1 MEGQAYRA
9 VTIALRRASV
19 ALVVLAAVGCGLK
32 TLERRIVSP
41 DQAQTLDR
49 RSPFLK
55 AHLRSGHVYVFSTW
69 TWSDST
75 GRVVGDATL
84 YDAARSRVDSGHYD
98 VRRDSVALFETN
110 VSKPSTSAKALTVMA
125 GVTAAI
131 AVACATNPKAC
142 FGSCPTFYAT
152 DSSGRSVLQA
162 EGFSA
167 SIAPALEATDLDALF
182 RAAPVGRE
190 FTLHLTNEA
199 LETHVIR
206 RADLLVAPRPR
217 NGRVF
222 ATPDHRFHQAT
233 NLTAPSACTSGGTD
247 CRAAVAAFDDQER
260 WSTADSRDLASR
272 EVVELEFDRVP
283 AGPLGLVVTA
293 RQSLM
298 TTYLIYQALAYMG
311 NDAARWLAA
320 MRTSRDSSAQAE
332 AILGRLLGTIE
343 ISVRGDS
350 GEWLAA
356 GAAGETGPIASDTK
370 IIPLPATTGR
380 PLRLRL
386 RLTKGLWRL
395 DWIAIASLGARVEPV
410 RLSPTTVRRGGSP
423 DSLAAKALAADGSGS
438 REPLTTLPGDAL
450 DLVYELPPDQERYE
464 IFLEARGYYLEWM
477 RREWIAEED
486 PRAARRL
493 LLDPAAMLRAL
504 APAFK
509 RQEPMMEQAFW
520 KSRYVHP

>member
-1 MEGQAYRA
+1 MPAPRH
-9 VTIALRRASV
+9 ASV
-19 ALVVLAAVGCGLK
+19 VLVVLVAIGCGLR

-55 AHLRSGHVYVFSTW
+55 AHLRSGHLYVFSTW
-69 TWSDST
+69 AWSDST

-84 YDAARSRVDSGHYD
+84 YDAGRTRVDSGHFD
-98 VRRDSVALFETN
+98 VPRDSVALFETN
-110 VSKPSTSAKALTVMA
+110 VSKPSTSARALTVMA
-125 GVTAAI
+125 GVTAAL

-142 FGSCPTFYAT
+142 FGSCPTFYAS
-152 DSSGRSVLQA
+152 DSTGRSVLQA

-167 SIAPALEATDLDALF
+167 SIAPALEATDLDALY
-182 RAAPVGRE
+182 RAAPMGRE

-222 ATPDHRFHQAT
+222 ATADHRFHQAT
-233 NLTAPSACTSGGTD
+233 NLTLPSACAAGSRD
-247 CRAAVAAFDDQER
+247 CRAAVAAFDEQEW

-272 EVVELEFDRVP
+272 EVVELEFDRIP
-283 AGPLGLVVTA
+283 AGALGLVVTA

-320 MRTSRDSSAQAE
+320 MRTSRDTSVQAE

-343 ISVRGDS
+343 ISILGDN

-356 GAAGETGPIASDTK
+356 GSAGETGPIAADTK
-370 IIPLPATTGR
+370 IIPLPANGAK
-380 PLRLRL
+380 PLRVRL
-386 RLTKGLWRL
+386 RLTNGLWRL
-395 DWIAIASLGARVEPV
+395 DWIALASLGPGVEPV
-410 RLSPTTVRRGGSP
+410 RLAPITVRRGGNP
-423 DSLAAKALAADGSGS
+423 DSLSTRALAPGGNGS

-450 DLVYELPPDQERYE
+450 DLVYELPPD
-464 IFLEARGYYLEWM
+464 
-477 RREWIAEED
+477 
-486 PRAARRL
+486 
-493 LLDPAAMLRAL
+493 PAAMLRAL
-504 APAFK
+504 APAYK
-509 RQEPMMEQAFW
+509 RQEPTMEQAFW